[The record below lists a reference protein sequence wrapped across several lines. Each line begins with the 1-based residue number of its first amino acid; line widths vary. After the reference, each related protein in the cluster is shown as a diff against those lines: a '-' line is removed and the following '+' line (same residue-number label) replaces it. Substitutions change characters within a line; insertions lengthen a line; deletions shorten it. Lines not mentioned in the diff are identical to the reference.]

1 MRAAALLLI
10 SGFIFADD
18 IYQAPSPEPTA
29 EETLILELMNR
40 FRANPK
46 AESEYIVKT
55 FGHGNKIFG
64 AQAKM
69 FLDEC
74 ATLKSMPPVVFNLQ
88 LLNAARKHAYY
99 MVHNGLGHTEE
110 AGKRG
115 FTGVSPSDRTKAAGY
130 PGGAAENAFA
140 QSSGPLNSHARFIV
154 DDGLASDPGGMQ
166 PGRGH
171 RMNMIG
177 GHREAGPGAV
187 PNGTFLSVIHNLGSH
202 GPNRFAGGV
211 VYVDLNNNNFY
222 DLGEGKG
229 NVTIM
234 AADGSRVSTWSS
246 GAYAL
251 ELKSAGA
258 VSMKIDYHGK
268 ILLKE
273 FPASPDNINFSFA
286 IPQQTEFDIADKRL
300 ADVDKEIADTPSRF
314 KAQVALALAAA
325 ELMLDQPRKD
335 RIAAAIGSV
344 GTDLQTAQ
352 KSIRDAFTGDANSMR
367 KLLVAPT
374 KTYRGTAAAGWFKEA
389 DLAYKAGF
397 AVQNYLKQ
405 AATAKPTPSMERD
418 FIKGL
423 EQARDS
429 LQVGEFASR
438 LSVLTEQV
446 RASGGKI

>member
-1 MRAAALLLI
+1 MRTAALLLI
-10 SGFIFADD
+10 PGLILADD
-18 IYQAPSPEPTA
+18 VYHAPSPEPTA

-55 FGHGNKIFG
+55 FGHGDKIFG

-74 ATLKSMPPVVFNLQ
+74 AMLKSMPPVVFNLQ
-88 LLNAARKHAYY
+88 LLDAARKHAYY
-99 MVHNGLGHTEE
+99 MVHNGLGHMEE
-110 AGKRG
+110 VGKRG
-115 FTGVSPSDRTKAAGY
+115 FTGVSPSDRTKTAGY
-130 PGGAAENAFA
+130 PSGAAENAFA

-154 DDGLASDPGGMQ
+154 DDGSTTDPGGMQ

-187 PNGTFLSVIHNLGSH
+187 PNGTFLSVVHNLSSRGS
-202 GPNRFAGGV
+202 NRLAGGV

-222 DLGEGKG
+222 DPGEGKG
-229 NVTIM
+229 NVTIL
-234 AADGSRVSTWSS
+234 AADGSHVSTWSN
-246 GAYAL
+246 GAYTL

-258 VSMKIDYHGK
+258 VTMKIDYHGK

-273 FPASPDNINFSFA
+273 FPASPDNIGFSFA
-286 IPQQTEFDIADKRL
+286 IPQQTEFDIADKLL
-300 ADVDKEIADTPSRF
+300 ADIDKETADTPARF
-314 KAQVALALAAA
+314 KAEVALALVAP

-335 RIAAAIGSV
+335 RIASTIGGV
-344 GTDLQTAQ
+344 GTDFQTAQ
-352 KSIRDAFTGDANSMR
+352 KSIRDAFAGDASSMR
-367 KLLVAPT
+367 KLMVAPT

-389 DLAYKAGF
+389 DLAYKADLT
-397 AVQNYLKQ
+397 VKNYLKQ
-405 AATAKPTPSMERD
+405 AATTKPTPSVERD
-418 FIKGL
+418 FIKAL

-429 LQVGEFASR
+429 LQIGEFASR
-438 LSVLTEQV
+438 LSILSAQV